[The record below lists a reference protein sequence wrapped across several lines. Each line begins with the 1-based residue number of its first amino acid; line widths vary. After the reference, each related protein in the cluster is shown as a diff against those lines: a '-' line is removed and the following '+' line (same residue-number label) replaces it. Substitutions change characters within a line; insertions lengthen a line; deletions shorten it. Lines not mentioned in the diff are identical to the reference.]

1 MDKNKI
7 KTSFTLS
14 PKVKHL
20 IDILSKKMEI
30 SKTAI
35 VTLAILY
42 FAEKEGASVDEDN
55 ETG

>member
-35 VTLAILY
+35 VTLAVLY
-42 FAEKEGASVDEDN
+42 FAEKENVSVDEDN